1 MFETERRDGSDVL
14 RLSHGRANALDL
26 ELAGVLLEE
35 LRRLRA
41 RSTGALLLTG
51 SGAIFSAGVDLKRI
65 LAGGAAYV
73 EEFLPRMN
81 AMFRELFTFPR
92 PVVAAVNGHAIAGGC
107 ILALACDWT
116 VMARGEAEIGMPEL
130 PVGVPFPSMPLEIV
144 RNAVSPERFPTLI
157 LRGRRCRPEE
167 ALEVGLVHET
177 CDPAELEQRA
187 LAAASRFTGI
197 SPGAFAKVKS
207 MLRQPALDR
216 CSDEADA
223 EVLAIWKSPETMDRI
238 RAWLD
243 AVLGSKRE

>member
-1 MFETERRDGSDVL
+1 MFETERRDGTDIL
-14 RLSHGRANALDL
+14 RLSHGRANAFDL
-26 ELAGVLLEE
+26 ELTGVLLEE

-41 RSTGALLLTG
+41 GSTGALLLTG

-177 CDPAELEQRA
+177 CELAELEQRA
-187 LAAASRFTGI
+187 LAAASRFTGMA
-197 SPGAFAKVKS
+197 PGAFAKVKS

-223 EVLAIWKSPETMDRI
+223 EVLAIWKSPETAARI
-238 RAWLD
+238 KSWLD
-243 AVLGSKRE
+243 SVLGAKRG